1 MTIEPL
7 YAKGD
12 WIVHSRY
19 GVGQVQGK
27 DKKQLNGKERT
38 YLKVKTANSEFW
50 LPAEKT
56 DVDHIRPVAFKSTF
70 QNTLTTI
77 RKKPKMLSDNF
88 RTRQK
93 HISEVLDNG
102 ALIKIARLI
111 RDLNARQYY
120 KQLTMNEQ
128 DVFNRIKDRFIDEW
142 SISAGLD
149 PAEASRRLDD
159 ALLQS
164 AKKVEEEDK

>member
-1 MTIEPL
+1 MTVEPL

-27 DKKQLNGKERT
+27 DKKKLNGKERL

-50 LPAEKT
+50 LPANKT
-56 DVDHIRPVAFKSTF
+56 DVDHIRPVAYKSTF
-70 QNTLTTI
+70 RNTLTTI
-77 RKKPKMLSDNF
+77 RRKPKALSDNF

-93 HISEVLDNG
+93 HIADILDNG

-111 RDLNARQYY
+111 RDLHGRQYA
-120 KQLTMNEQ
+120 KQLTMHEQ
-128 DVFNRIKDRFIDEW
+128 DIYNRIKGRFIDEW
-142 SISAGLD
+142 AISAGIA
-149 PAEASRRLDD
+149 PQAAEQRLEE

-164 AKKVEEEDK
+164 VNKLETKN

>member
-1 MTIEPL
+1 MTVEPL
-7 YAKGD
+7 YAEGD

-27 DKKQLNGKERT
+27 DKKKLNGKERI

-50 LPAEKT
+50 LPANQT
-56 DVDHIRPVAFKSTF
+56 DVDHIRPVAYKSTF

-77 RKKPKMLSDNF
+77 RKRPRELSDNF

-93 HISEVLDNG
+93 HIADILDNG
-102 ALIKIARLI
+102 ALIKVARLI
-111 RDLNARQYY
+111 RDLHARQYY

-128 DVFNRIKDRFIDEW
+128 DVFNRIKGRFVAEW
-142 SISAGLD
+142 AISAGIEPQEANRKLD
-149 PAEASRRLDD
+149 EALM
-159 ALLQS
+159 QS
-164 AKKVEEEDK
+164 AQKMEIEN

>member
-1 MTIEPL
+1 LTVEPL

-27 DKKQLNGKERT
+27 DKKRLNGKERT

-50 LPAEKT
+50 LPANHT
-56 DVDHIRPVAFKSTF
+56 DVDHIRPVAYKSTF

-77 RKKPKMLSDNF
+77 RKKPKRLSDNF
-88 RTRQK
+88 RARQK
-93 HISEVLDNG
+93 HIADILDNG
-102 ALIKIARLI
+102 ALVKIARLI
-111 RDLNARQYY
+111 RDLHARQYH

-128 DVFNRIKDRFIDEW
+128 DVYNRIKGRFIDEW
-142 SISAGLD
+142 AISAEID
-149 PAEASRRLDD
+149 PQDATQRLEEALM
-159 ALLQS
+159 QS
-164 AKKVEEEDK
+164 AKKFVPEE